1 MNCDGDGLG
10 GMDEQLDAMYTLAM
24 CTCLYSHSFDDDVD
38 DDEKT
43 TSRMGIGQEV

>member
-1 MNCDGDGLG
+1 MA
-10 GMDEQLDAMYTLAM
+10 EQLDAMYTLAMM

>member
-1 MNCDGDGLG
+1 
-10 GMDEQLDAMYTLAM
+10 MYTLAM
-24 CTCLYSHSFDDDVD
+24 CTCLYSHSFDDVD